1 VTCYM
6 RHLTGM
12 FELLGLESDQTTRKR
27 VDAALKPLL
36 GLEPGAHCPEVWAA
50 YKALSEDERD
60 ALVPGVRTALGL

>member
-1 VTCYM
+1 M

-12 FELLGLESDQTTRKR
+12 FELLDLEYDAKNRKA

-36 GLEPGAHCPEVWAA
+36 GLDGSAHCPEVWAA
-50 YKALSEDERD
+50 YKALSDDERE